1 MSKLGL
7 IKAAEATGKS
17 PSTIHRAMKA
27 GRLSYEVNDHGERI
41 IDASELF
48 RVFPPKSAGDS
59 PEPLHTSNAN
69 DVARHDAQLI
79 RLEVEL
85 RAAQEKIA
93 VLEQLLDE
101 LRQERHLERQ
111 EKERLLSILERQ
123 TMLLPKPQ
131 EQDAASPPPTWW
143 QRWFH

>member
-7 IKAAEATGKS
+7 MKAAEITGKS

-27 GRLSYEVNDHGERI
+27 GRLSFEVNGHGERI

-48 RVFPPKSAGDS
+48 RVFPPKFAEET
-59 PEPLHTSNAN
+59 PPPLHADMSGN
-69 DVARHDAQLI
+69 VARHDTQLI
-79 RLEVEL
+79 KLEVEL

-111 EKERLLSILERQ
+111 EKERLLSLLERQ
-123 TMLLPKPQ
+123 TLLLPRPQ
-131 EQDAASPPPTWW
+131 DEAPKKSGFWAWLTEK
-143 QRWFH
+143 